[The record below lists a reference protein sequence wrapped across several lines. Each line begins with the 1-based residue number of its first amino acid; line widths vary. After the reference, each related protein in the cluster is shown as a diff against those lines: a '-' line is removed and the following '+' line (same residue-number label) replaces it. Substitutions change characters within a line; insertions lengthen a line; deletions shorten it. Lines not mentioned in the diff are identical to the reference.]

1 MIENTDIK
9 ISRLLGLEKKVRE
22 ARTVDE
28 FQFTLVNHTRDVV
41 DYSYAF
47 LLQQRSSKKFTVQSL
62 SDLPAVDRTAPVV
75 TFMEKVIN
83 HKKFLPNNE
92 VLSLNLQDFARD
104 QNLVQPQ
111 NMPSVILV
119 LPLYSA
125 QHGKQGLLILCRDQA
140 FTENEIELLRHMS
153 STYGH
158 AYNSFRS
165 HSFIFSLQNIF
176 WGGKIKWFV
185 LLVITGCLF
194 LPVTMTTTS
203 PIEVIPKD
211 PTIITS
217 PYDAVIKEIVV
228 HNNDT
233 VNKNDLLVLLEDS
246 ELINQVNLAERT
258 LNVAE
263 TELLRSRQASFT
275 SPKEKSRLAELMAQV
290 ELREVELN
298 YAQERLETSRIH
310 ALSTGVAIVNDLED
324 WKGRP
329 VAVGER
335 IITIAD
341 PNQIEFLIWLPVKD
355 AVVIENNSLVKMF
368 LDINPL
374 EPLKGKIIRSSFE
387 PELSPEG
394 ILAYK
399 LHASLDSEF
408 DSPRIGLQGTSKI
421 YGSRVSLFYY
431 LFRKPLLVL
440 RQLVGV

>member
-92 VLSLNLQDFARD
+92 VLSLNLQNFARE

-119 LPLYSA
+119 LPLYSV
-125 QHGKQGLLILCRDQA
+125 QYGLQGLLVLCRNQT
-140 FTENEIELLRHMS
+140 FTENEIELLRHVS
-153 STYGH
+153 GTYGH
-158 AYNSFRS
+158 AFNSFRS
-165 HSFIFSLQNIF
+165 HSFVFSLRNF
-176 WGGKIKWFV
+176 FGEGKVKWFA
-185 LLVITGCLF
+185 LLIIVGCLF
-194 LPVTMTTTS
+194 LPVTMTATS
-203 PIEVIPKD
+203 PVEVIPKD

-228 HNNDT
+228 RNNDS
-233 VNKNDLLVLLEDS
+233 VNKRDLLVLLEDS
-246 ELINQVNLAERT
+246 ELINQVNLAKRT

-263 TELLRSRQASFT
+263 TELQRSRQASFT
-275 SPKEKSRLAELMAQV
+275 SPKEKSRLAELMAHV

-374 EPLKGKIIRSSFE
+374 EPLRGKIIRSSFE

-408 DSPRIGLQGTSKI
+408 VTPRIGLQGTSKI

>member
-1 MIENTDIK
+1 
-9 ISRLLGLEKKVRE
+9 
-22 ARTVDE
+22 
-28 FQFTLVNHTRDVV
+28 
-41 DYSYAF
+41 
-47 LLQQRSSKKFTVQSL
+47 
-62 SDLPAVDRTAPVV
+62 
-75 TFMEKVIN
+75 
-83 HKKFLPNNE
+83 
-92 VLSLNLQDFARD
+92 
-104 QNLVQPQ
+104 
-111 NMPSVILV
+111 
-119 LPLYSA
+119 
-125 QHGKQGLLILCRDQA
+125 
-140 FTENEIELLRHMS
+140 
-153 STYGH
+153 
-158 AYNSFRS
+158 
-165 HSFIFSLQNIF
+165 
-176 WGGKIKWFV
+176 
-185 LLVITGCLF
+185 
-194 LPVTMTTTS
+194 MTTTS

-233 VNKNDLLVLLEDS
+233 VNKRDLLVLLEDS

-368 LDINPL
+368 LDINRANYVVAEMIVKRNCHPFQIFGYSN
-374 EPLKGKIIRSSFE
+374 GKCIFWIYSW
-387 PELSPEG
+387 
-394 ILAYK
+394 
-399 LHASLDSEF
+399 
-408 DSPRIGLQGTSKI
+408 GTEYNSM
-421 YGSRVSLFYY
+421 
-431 LFRKPLLVL
+431 LFRINI
-440 RQLVGV
+440 

>member
-1 MIENTDIK
+1 M
-9 ISRLLGLEKKVRE
+9 
-22 ARTVDE
+22 
-28 FQFTLVNHTRDVV
+28 
-41 DYSYAF
+41 
-47 LLQQRSSKKFTVQSL
+47 
-62 SDLPAVDRTAPVV
+62 
-75 TFMEKVIN
+75 
-83 HKKFLPNNE
+83 
-92 VLSLNLQDFARD
+92 
-104 QNLVQPQ
+104 
-111 NMPSVILV
+111 
-119 LPLYSA
+119 
-125 QHGKQGLLILCRDQA
+125 
-140 FTENEIELLRHMS
+140 
-153 STYGH
+153 
-158 AYNSFRS
+158 
-165 HSFIFSLQNIF
+165 
-176 WGGKIKWFV
+176 
-185 LLVITGCLF
+185 
-194 LPVTMTTTS
+194 
-203 PIEVIPKD
+203 
-211 PTIITS
+211 
-217 PYDAVIKEIVV
+217 
-228 HNNDT
+228 
-233 VNKNDLLVLLEDS
+233 VLLEDS

-335 IITIAD
+335 IITIAA

-374 EPLKGKIIRSSFE
+374 APLKGKIIRSSFE

-431 LFRKPLLVL
+431 LFRKPLLIL